1 MTSPDITTVIVTV
14 LTVLTSSAAWK
25 FWERRAEKRERD
37 KQQIRKDATLYRDDL
52 KERIVKLETLLTEA
66 GKDKDEMRHTII
78 ELTSQ
83 VSKLQVEVEF
93 MRKENELLRQE
104 NQFLREK
111 I

>member
-1 MTSPDITTVIVTV
+1 MTSPDLTTVIVTV

-25 FWERRAEKRERD
+25 FWEKRAEKRERD
-37 KQQIRKDATLYRDDL
+37 KEKLQKDANLYRDDL
-52 KERIVKLETLLTEA
+52 KERIVKLETLLSEA
-66 GKDKDEMRHTII
+66 AKEKDEMRHTII
-78 ELTSQ
+78 ELTAQ

-93 MRKENELLRQE
+93 MRKENEMLRGE